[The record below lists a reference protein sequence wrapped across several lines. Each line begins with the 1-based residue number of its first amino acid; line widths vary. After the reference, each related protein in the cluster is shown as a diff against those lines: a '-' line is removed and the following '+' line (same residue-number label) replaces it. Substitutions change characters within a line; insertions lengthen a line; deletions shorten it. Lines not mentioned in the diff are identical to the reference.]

1 MTSNHLLLHRLAEL
15 MLEHEQ
21 HILLVDLLFDDE
33 QIGDFVKSIQIDSP
47 YQQMVLEGVLTES
60 IRVEKLYVSFTVE
73 GYFHYVLGEVIYNLT
88 KGKSPE
94 ALRQIIEENKLNGAK
109 EGVEQCLIRDV
120 LLDDLTRLM
129 WLIDAGEEMLEL
141 CVIPL
146 LYSFKIQG
154 VENTIQKLLVN
165 PTENDWII
173 IQIIH
178 DKLFQSENHNL
189 RNELTQNLID
199 LNLDF
204 NKIYFEIISSGI
216 SEFEKNK
223 MLILLDKIE
232 TSDFILNSKICFNIA
247 YCYEKLNDS
256 KKSLNYYQKS
266 YSLRDTNDI
275 DFKAKLYQ
283 KIAWSYYILNDFA
296 NALEYNKKGLE
307 IRRKLYGEINEYVAH
322 SLNDLGLV
330 YDAMGDVNSGI
341 EYIEKAIV
349 ILSKVLGENI
359 IDIGTS
365 YYNLGNLFY
374 SKNDI
379 NLAFSKIDKAIK
391 IYNKLLGDNHVNLAH
406 FYYLSGLIMLNKHK
420 YYESIEYLNKALTV
434 TLNYLGEF
442 DIGIAYT
449 YNALGRAYKNLE
461 KHEIAIVNFQKG
473 FKIEQTY
480 DYIFNIAE
488 CFEALN
494 QPIEALDYYIQSAE
508 IRKEDIGVEED
519 ATQEVIANAKRLA
532 KELGK
537 EDALPEWMK

>member
-1 MTSNHLLLHRLAEL
+1 

-21 HILLVDLLFDDE
+21 HILPVDLLFDDE

-47 YQQMVLEGVLTES
+47 YQQMLFEGVLTES
-60 IRVEKLYVSFTVE
+60 VRDEKLFVSFTVE
-73 GYFHYVLGEVIYNLT
+73 GYFHYVLGEVIYNQT
-88 KGKSPE
+88 KGHTPE
-94 ALRQIIEENKLNGAK
+94 ELRQIVEENKLNGAK

-120 LLDDLTRLM
+120 LADDLTRLI
-129 WLIDAGEEMLEL
+129 WLIDEGEEKLEL
-141 CVIPL
+141 CIIPL
-146 LYSFKIQG
+146 LNSLISKG
-154 VENTIQKLLVN
+154 TKKTIEKLLLN

-178 DKLFQSENHNL
+178 EKLFQLENHKL

-204 NKIYFEIISSGI
+204 NIIYYEIISSGI

-223 MLILLDKIE
+223 MLILLNKIE
-232 TSDFILNSKICFNIA
+232 TSDFILNSKICYNIA
-247 YCYEKLNDS
+247 YCYEKLNDC

-283 KIAWSYYILNDFA
+283 KIAWSYYILNDFT

-307 IRRKLYGEINEYVAH
+307 IRIELYGEINEYVAH

-330 YDAMGDVNSGI
+330 YDAMEDVNSGI
-341 EYIEKAIV
+341 EYIEKAII

-374 SKNDI
+374 SKNDL

-391 IYNKLLGDNHVNLAH
+391 IYNKLLGDNHVNLSH
-406 FYYLSGLIMLNKHK
+406 FYYISGLIMLNKHK
-420 YYESIEYLNKALTV
+420 YYEAIEYLNKSLSV
-434 TLNYLGEF
+434 SLNYLGEF
-442 DIGIAYT
+442 DKGTAYT

-461 KHEIAIVNFQKG
+461 KHEIAIVNFKKG

-480 DYIFNIAE
+480 DYIFSISQ
-488 CFEALN
+488 CYEALN
-494 QPIEALDYYIQSAE
+494 QPNEALEYYIQSAE
-508 IRKEDIGVEED
+508 IRKEDIGIDDE
-519 ATQEVIANAKRLA
+519 ATQEAISNVKRLA
-532 KELGK
+532 KELNK
-537 EDALPEWMK
+537 ESELPKWII